1 MNISEWMNS
10 VNGQIV
16 DMDGAYGGQC
26 WDLWSSYARNVYGTP
41 AADTNTVDGYAAS
54 VYTDRYNR
62 SQALQNTFS
71 REAGNYTPVYG
82 DVAFWNGNGMNH
94 VAIVVRDNGNGTLE
108 TMSQNPN
115 KAGYVTIS
123 KSGIIG
129 YFHPRIVSTPAPAPS
144 NNNNVTII
152 PRTYKVNVD
161 VLNVRSAP
169 STSAQVVTQYHYGQ
183 TVNLAEGGVIADG
196 YIWAHYTGGS
206 GATRYVALA
215 PADKS
220 AWYLIFA

>member
-1 MNISEWMNS
+1 MNIQEWMNS
-10 VNGQIV
+10 VNGQVV

-26 WDLWSSYARNVYGTP
+26 WDLWSSYARNVYGIP

-54 VYTDRYNR
+54 VYTARYDRSR
-62 SQALQNTFS
+62 ALQNTFS
-71 REAGNYTPVYG
+71 REGANHTPTYG

-94 VAIVVRDNGNGTLE
+94 VAIVVQDNGNGTLN

-123 KSGIIG
+123 KNGIIG
-129 YFHPRIVSTPAPAPS
+129 YFHPRTAS
-144 NNNNVTII
+144 NNNNVTIT

-161 VLNVRSAP
+161 TLNVRSAP
-169 STSAQVVTQYHYGQ
+169 STSAQIVAQYHYGQ
-183 TVNLAEGGVIADG
+183 TVNLSEGGEIADG
-196 YIWAHYTGGS
+196 YIWAHYVGGS

-220 AWYLIFA
+220 MWYLVFA

>member
-1 MNISEWMNS
+1 MNIQTWMNN
-10 VNGQIV
+10 VNGQVV

-26 WDLWSSYARNVYGTP
+26 WDLWSSYARNVYNIP

-62 SQALQNTFS
+62 SQALQNTFT

-94 VAIVVRDNGNGTLE
+94 VAIVVRDNGNGTLN

-115 KAGYVTIS
+115 KAGYVTIA
-123 KSGIIG
+123 KNGIIG
-129 YFHPRIVSTPAPAPS
+129 YFHPRSANTTATPA
-144 NNNNVTII
+144 NNNVTVI

-161 VLNVRSAP
+161 TLNVRSTP
-169 STSAQVVTQYHYGQ
+169 STSAQVVAQYHYGQ

-196 YIWAHYTGGS
+196 YIWAHYVGGS

-220 AWYLIFA
+220 TWYLVFA

>member
-1 MNISEWMNS
+1 MDIQTWLNS
-10 VNGQIV
+10 VNGQVI

-26 WDLWSSYARNVYGTP
+26 WDLWSSYARNVYGIP

-62 SQALQNTFS
+62 SSALQNTFT

-94 VAIVVRDNGNGTLE
+94 VAIVIRDNGNGTLS
-108 TMSQNPN
+108 TMSQNPD

-123 KSGIIG
+123 KNGIIG
-129 YFHPRIVSTPAPAPS
+129 YFHPHSTADTPAPAPAD
-144 NNNNVTII
+144 NNVTII

-169 STSAQVVTQYHYGQ
+169 STSAQVVAQYHYGQ
-183 TVNLAEGGVIADG
+183 TVNLSEGGAIADG
-196 YIWAHYTGGS
+196 YIWAHYTGAS

-220 AWYLIFA
+220 AWYLVFA

>member
-1 MNISEWMNS
+1 MNIQEWMNN
-10 VNGQIV
+10 VNGKII

-26 WDLWSSYARNVYGTP
+26 WDLWSNYARNVYGIP

-54 VYTDRYNR
+54 VYTARYDR
-62 SQALQNTFS
+62 SKALQNTFT
-71 REAGNYTPVYG
+71 READNYTPGYG

-115 KAGYVTIS
+115 KAGYLTLT
-123 KSGIIG
+123 KNGIIG
-129 YFHPRIVSTPAPAPS
+129 YFHPRTA
-144 NNNNVTII
+144 NNNVTIT
-152 PRTYKVNVD
+152 PRTYKVNVN

-169 STSAQVVTQYHYGQ
+169 STSAQIVAQYHYGQ
-183 TVNLAEGGVIADG
+183 TVNLSEGGVIADG
-196 YIWAHYTGGS
+196 YIWAHYTGYS
-206 GATRYVALA
+206 GKTRYVALA

-220 AWYLIFA
+220 AWYLVFA

>member
-1 MNISEWMNS
+1 MDMQTWLNS
-10 VNGQIV
+10 VNGQVV

-26 WDLWSSYARNVYGTP
+26 WDLWSSYARNVHNIP

-62 SQALQNTFS
+62 SQALQNTFT
-71 REAGNYTPVYG
+71 RETGNYTPVYG
-82 DVAFWNGNGMNH
+82 DVAFWNGAGMNH
-94 VAIVVRDNGNGTLE
+94 VAIVIRDNNNGTLS

-123 KSGIIG
+123 KNGIIG
-129 YFHPRIVSTPAPAPS
+129 YFHPRSAADTPAPTPAS
-144 NNNNVTII
+144 GSVTVI

-161 VLNVRSAP
+161 TLNVRSAP
-169 STSAQVVTQYHYGQ
+169 STSAPVVAQYHNGQ
-183 TVNLAEGGVIADG
+183 TVNLAEGGTIADG

-220 AWYLIFA
+220 AWYLVFA

>member
-1 MNISEWMNS
+1 MDIQTWLNS
-10 VNGQIV
+10 VNGQVI

-26 WDLWSSYARNVYGTP
+26 WDLWSSYARNVYGIP

-62 SQALQNTFS
+62 SQALQNAFTCES
-71 REAGNYTPVYG
+71 GSYTPVYG

-94 VAIVVRDNGNGTLE
+94 VAIVVRDNGNGTLS
-108 TMSQNPN
+108 TMSQTPD

-123 KSGIIG
+123 KAGIIG
-129 YFHPRIVSTPAPAPS
+129 YFHPRSAADTPAPAPAD
-144 NNNNVTII
+144 NNVTII

-169 STSAQVVTQYHYGQ
+169 SVNAEVVAQYHYGQ
-183 TVNLAEGGVIADG
+183 TVNLAEGGTIADG

-220 AWYLIFA
+220 AWYLVFA

>member
-1 MNISEWMNS
+1 MNIQEWMNN
-10 VNGQIV
+10 VNGKII

-26 WDLWSSYARNVYGTP
+26 WDLWSNYARNVYGIP

-54 VYTDRYNR
+54 VYTARYDR
-62 SQALQNTFS
+62 SKALQNTFT

-115 KAGYVTIS
+115 KAGYINIS
-123 KSGIIG
+123 KNGIIG
-129 YFHPRIVSTPAPAPS
+129 YFHPRNREGD
-144 NNNNVTII
+144 NNITA
-152 PRTYKVNVD
+152 RAYRVNVP

-169 STSAQVVTQYHYGQ
+169 SIHSQVVAQYRKGQ
-183 TVNLAEGGVIADG
+183 TVNLMSGTTIADG
-196 YIWAHYTGGS
+196 YIWAHYVGYS

-220 AWYLIFA
+220 AWYLVFA

>member
-1 MNISEWMNS
+1 MNIQEWMNN
-10 VNGQIV
+10 VNGKII

-26 WDLWSSYARNVYGTP
+26 WDLWSNYARNVYGIP

-54 VYTDRYNR
+54 VYTTRYDRSR
-62 SQALQNTFS
+62 ALQNTFS

-115 KAGYVTIS
+115 KAGYVTLT
-123 KSGIIG
+123 KNGIIG
-129 YFHPRIVSTPAPAPS
+129 YFHPRSTSAPAPTPA
-144 NNNNVTII
+144 NNNATII
-152 PRTYKVNVD
+152 PGTYKVNVD
-161 VLNVRSAP
+161 ALNVRSAP
-169 STSAQVVTQYHYGQ
+169 STSAQVVAQYHYGQ
-183 TVNLAEGGVIADG
+183 TVNLSEGGVIADG
-196 YIWAHYTGGS
+196 YIWAHYVSYS
-206 GATRYVALA
+206 GKTRYVALA

-220 AWYLIFA
+220 AWYLVYA

>member
-1 MNISEWMNS
+1 MNIQEWMNN
-10 VNGQIV
+10 VNGKII

-26 WDLWSSYARNVYGTP
+26 WDLWSSYARNVYGIP

-54 VYTDRYNR
+54 VYTARYDR
-62 SQALQNTFS
+62 SQTLQNTFI
-71 REAGNYTPVYG
+71 RETGTYTPVYG

-94 VAIVVRDNGNGTLE
+94 VAIVVRDNGNDTLE

-115 KAGYVTIS
+115 KAGYVTLT
-123 KSGIIG
+123 KNGIIG
-129 YFHPRIVSTPAPAPS
+129 YFHPRTA
-144 NNNNVTII
+144 NNNVTIT

-169 STSAQVVTQYHYGQ
+169 STSAQIVAQYHYGQ
-183 TVNLAEGGVIADG
+183 TVNLSEGGVIADG
-196 YIWAHYTGGS
+196 YIWAHYTGDS
-206 GATRYVALA
+206 GKTRYIALA

-220 AWYLIFA
+220 TWYLIFA

>member
-1 MNISEWMNS
+1 MNIQEWMNS
-10 VNGQIV
+10 VNGQVV
-16 DMDGAYGGQC
+16 DMDSAYGGQC
-26 WDLWSSYARNVYGTP
+26 WDLWSSYARNVYGIP
-41 AADTNTVDGYAAS
+41 ASDTNTVDGYAAS
-54 VYTDRYNR
+54 VYTERYNH
-62 SQALQNTFS
+62 SQALQNTFT

-94 VAIVVRDNGNGTLE
+94 VAIVVRDNNNDTLD

-115 KAGYVTIS
+115 KAGYVTLS
-123 KSGIIG
+123 KNGIIG
-129 YFHPRIVSTPAPAPS
+129 YFHPRSASTPAPAPA
-144 NNNNVTII
+144 NNSATII

-169 STSAQVVTQYHYGQ
+169 STSAPVVAQYHYGQ
-183 TVNLAEGGVIADG
+183 TINLAEGGVIADG
-196 YIWAHYTGGS
+196 YIWAHYVGGS

-220 AWYLIFA
+220 MWYLVFA

>member
-1 MNISEWMNS
+1 MNTQEWMNS
-10 VNGQIV
+10 VNGQTV

-26 WDLWSSYARNVYGTP
+26 WDLWSSYARNVYNIP

-54 VYTDRYNR
+54 VYSARYDR

-71 REAGNYTPVYG
+71 RESANYTPSYG

-94 VAIVVRDNGNGTLE
+94 VAIVVRDNGNGTLN

-115 KAGYVTIS
+115 KAGYVTLS
-123 KSGIIG
+123 KNGIIG
-129 YFHPRIVSTPAPAPS
+129 YFRPRTASTATPA
-144 NNNNVTII
+144 NNNVTVI

-169 STSAQVVTQYHYGQ
+169 STSAQVVAQYHYGQ
-183 TVNLAEGGVIADG
+183 TVNLAEGGTIADG
-196 YIWAHYTGGS
+196 YIWAHYTGAS

-220 AWYLIFA
+220 AWYLVFA

>member
-1 MNISEWMNS
+1 MNIQEWMNN
-10 VNGQIV
+10 VNGKTI

-26 WDLWSSYARNVYGTP
+26 WDLWSSYARNVYGIP

-54 VYTDRYNR
+54 VYTERYNR

-71 REAGNYTPVYG
+71 REAGNYTPTYG
-82 DVAFWNGNGMNH
+82 DVAFWNGAGMNH
-94 VAIVVRDNGNGTLE
+94 VAIVIKDNGNGTLN

-115 KAGYVTIS
+115 KAGYVTLS
-123 KSGIIG
+123 KAGIIG
-129 YFHPRIVSTPAPAPS
+129 YFHPRTANTPTPTPAT
-144 NNNNVTII
+144 NTVTII

-169 STSAQVVTQYHYGQ
+169 SVNAEVVAQYHYGQ
-183 TVNLAEGGVIADG
+183 TVNLSEGGTIADG

-215 PADKS
+215 PADKTT
-220 AWYLIFA
+220 WYLVFA

>member
-1 MNISEWMNS
+1 MNIQEWMNS
-10 VNGQIV
+10 VNGKII

-26 WDLWSSYARNVYGTP
+26 WDLWSSYARNVYSIP

-54 VYTDRYNR
+54 VYTTRYNR
-62 SQALQNTFS
+62 SQALQNAFA
-71 REAGNYTPVYG
+71 REAGNYTPAYG

-94 VAIVVRDNGNGTLE
+94 VAIVVRDNGNGTLN

-115 KAGYVTIS
+115 KAGYVTLS
-123 KSGIIG
+123 KAGIIG
-129 YFHPRIVSTPAPAPS
+129 YFRPRTANTPAPAPS
-144 NNNNVTII
+144 NNNVTIT

-161 VLNVRSAP
+161 TLNVRSAP
-169 STSAQVVTQYHYGQ
+169 STSAQVVAQYHYGQ

-196 YIWAHYTGGS
+196 YIWAHYIGGS

-220 AWYLIFA
+220 AWYLVFA

>member
-1 MNISEWMNS
+1 MNIQEWMNN
-10 VNGQIV
+10 VNGKII

-26 WDLWSSYARNVYGTP
+26 WDLWSNYARNVYGIP

-54 VYTDRYNR
+54 VYTARYDR
-62 SQALQNTFS
+62 SKALQNTFI
-71 REAGNYTPVYG
+71 RETGNYTPVYG

-115 KAGYVTIS
+115 KAGYMNIT
-123 KSGIIG
+123 KNGIIG
-129 YFHPRIVSTPAPAPS
+129 YFHPRNREGD
-144 NNNNVTII
+144 NNITA
-152 PRTYKVNVD
+152 RAYRVNVP

-169 STSAQVVTQYHYGQ
+169 SIHSQVVAQYRKGQ
-183 TVNLAEGGVIADG
+183 TVNLMSGTTIADG
-196 YIWAHYTGGS
+196 YIWAHYIGYS
-206 GATRYVALA
+206 GKTRYIALA

-220 AWYLIFA
+220 AWYLVLA

>member
-1 MNISEWMNS
+1 MDIRTWMDT
-10 VNGQIV
+10 VNGKII

-26 WDLWSSYARNVYGTP
+26 WDLWSSYARNVYGIP

-54 VYTDRYNR
+54 VYTARYDR
-62 SQALQNTFS
+62 SQALQNAFT
-71 REAGNYTPVYG
+71 RETGNHTPSYG

-94 VAIVVRDNGNGTLE
+94 VAIVVKDNGNGTLN

-115 KAGYVTIS
+115 KAGYVTLS
-123 KSGIIG
+123 KAGIIG
-129 YFHPRIVSTPAPAPS
+129 YFHPRTANTPTPAPS
-144 NNNNVTII
+144 NNNVTIT

-169 STSAQVVTQYHYGQ
+169 STSAQVVAQYHYGQ

-206 GATRYVALA
+206 GTTRYVALA

>member
-1 MNISEWMNS
+1 MDICTWMNT
-10 VNGQIV
+10 VNGKII

-26 WDLWSSYARNVYGTP
+26 WDLWSSYARNVYGIP

-54 VYTDRYNR
+54 VYTTRYDR
-62 SQALQNTFS
+62 SQALQNAFT

-82 DVAFWNGNGMNH
+82 DVAFWNGNGINH
-94 VAIVVRDNGNGTLE
+94 VAIVVKDNGNGTLN

-115 KAGYVTIS
+115 KAGYVTLS
-123 KSGIIG
+123 KAGIIG
-129 YFHPRIVSTPAPAPS
+129 YFHPRSTSAPAPAP

-169 STSAQVVTQYHYGQ
+169 STSAQVVAQYHYGQ

-196 YIWAHYTGGS
+196 YIWAHYLGES

-220 AWYLIFA
+220 AWYLVFA

>member
-1 MNISEWMNS
+1 MNIQEWMNS
-10 VNGQIV
+10 VNGQVV

-26 WDLWSSYARNVYGTP
+26 WDLWSSYARNVYGIP

-54 VYTDRYNR
+54 VYTARFYNSR
-62 SQALQNTFS
+62 ALQDVFTKE
-71 REAGNYTPVYG
+71 RADYTPVYG
-82 DVAFWNGNGMNH
+82 DVAFWNGAGMNH
-94 VAIVVRDNGNGTLE
+94 VAIVVRDNNNGTLN

-123 KSGIIG
+123 KKGIIG
-129 YFHPRIVSTPAPAPS
+129 YFHPRASHTPEPAPAT
-144 NNNNVTII
+144 NNVTII

-161 VLNVRSAP
+161 TLNVRSAP
-169 STSAQVVTQYHYGQ
+169 SINAEVVAQYHYGQ
-183 TVNLAEGGVIADG
+183 TVNLAEGGTIADG
-196 YIWAHYTGGS
+196 YIWAHYVGGS

-220 AWYLIFA
+220 AWYLVFA

>member
-1 MNISEWMNS
+1 MDIQAWMNN
-10 VNGQIV
+10 VNGQVV

-26 WDLWSSYARNVYGTP
+26 WDLWSSYARNVYNIP

-54 VYTDRYNR
+54 VYSARYDRSR
-62 SQALQNTFS
+62 ALQNTFS
-71 REAGNYTPVYG
+71 REGANYTPVYG
-82 DVAFWNGNGMNH
+82 DVAFWDGAGMNH
-94 VAIVVRDNGNGTLE
+94 VAIVVRDNGNGTLT

-123 KSGIIG
+123 KVGIIG
-129 YFHPRIVSTPAPAPS
+129 YFHPRTASTATPA
-144 NNNNVTII
+144 NNNVTII

-169 STSAQVVTQYHYGQ
+169 STSAQVVAQYHYGQ

-220 AWYLIFA
+220 AWYLVFA

>member
-1 MNISEWMNS
+1 MNIQEWMNS
-10 VNGQIV
+10 VNGKII

-26 WDLWSSYARNVYGTP
+26 WDLWSSYARNVYSIP

-54 VYTDRYNR
+54 VYTARYDRSR
-62 SQALQNTFS
+62 ALQNTFS

-115 KAGYVTIS
+115 KAGYINIS
-123 KSGIIG
+123 KNGIIG
-129 YFHPRIVSTPAPAPS
+129 YFHPRNREGD
-144 NNNNVTII
+144 NNITA
-152 PRTYKVNVD
+152 RAYRVNVP

-169 STSAQVVTQYHYGQ
+169 SIHSQIVAQYRKGQ
-183 TVNLAEGGVIADG
+183 TVNLMSGTTIADG
-196 YIWAHYTGGS
+196 YIWAHYIGYS
-206 GATRYVALA
+206 GKTRYIALA

-220 AWYLIFA
+220 TWYLVFA

>member
-1 MNISEWMNS
+1 MNIQEWMNN
-10 VNGQIV
+10 VNGKII

-26 WDLWSSYARNVYGTP
+26 WDLWSSYARNVYGIP

-54 VYTDRYNR
+54 VYTARYDRSR
-62 SQALQNTFS
+62 ALQNTFS

-115 KAGYVTIS
+115 KAGYVTLT
-123 KSGIIG
+123 KNGVIG
-129 YFHPRIVSTPAPAPS
+129 YFHPRNSV
-144 NNNNVTII
+144 NNTDTAA
-152 PRTYKVNVD
+152 RTYRVNVD

-169 STSAQVVTQYHYGQ
+169 SIHSQIVAQYRKGQ
-183 TVNLAEGGVIADG
+183 TVNLMSGTTIADG
-196 YIWAHYTGGS
+196 YIWAHYIGYS
-206 GATRYVALA
+206 GKTRYIALA

-220 AWYLIFA
+220 AWYLVFA